1 MGKES
6 VLHTGLTG
14 LRRTDILLP
23 VLIAALIACL
33 GLLGEPADVGTG
45 IVAAILFLV
54 FSLGYVNRTWPVF
67 LLILLLPFQNLLVM
81 LASYLFDISGAAI
94 TALKIWK
101 EILVIVYLSYIASK
115 AKFNR
120 LNLTYVDYALLA
132 YCMWATLYLIGFNS
146 VLHSQIKIFY
156 QVESY
161 RATVAFAGLYFLGRF
176 IEHDGESLKKF
187 MAALI
192 AAGFAAN
199 VFGLVERFFFSSGL
213 WAELGR
219 NFWMSQGNDVAFLN
233 GLPVNFYTYL
243 SYFKV
248 RRLIS
253 SYGDPLIV
261 GFANIFTLVLLYQM
275 ITNRSGGGVNIFNKF
290 KYAAFAVIGIATL
303 LSLTRAAI
311 LGALLGIFV
320 SSMFY
325 LGKKG
330 LTLAALITVSLCC
343 LVFLSSAGQTL
354 INATINLKDPST
366 IGHLAAYAVG
376 IQNIIRHPMGMGL
389 GYGGYVTQLTGQGA
403 RGAGESLFLTIA
415 VEKGVIGLLIFLFFV
430 FSLLLFL
437 KKNVS
442 YLNDNPASVVMAITV
457 FSSTIAYFLASL
469 TTEHWQAFVSSGMFW
484 LFCGLIVNEIQK
496 RKNDSN
502 AQ

>member
-6 VLHTGLTG
+6 VLHTGLPG
-14 LRRTDILLP
+14 LRRADILMA
-23 VLIAALIACL
+23 VLVAALIACL
-33 GLLGEPADVGTG
+33 GMLGEPADVGTG
-45 IVAAILFLV
+45 IVVAILFLV
-54 FSLGYVNRTWPVF
+54 FSLGYINRTWPVF
-67 LLILLLPFQNLLVM
+67 LLIFLLPFQNLLVM
-81 LASYLFDISGAAI
+81 LASYFFDISGAAI

-101 EILVIVYLSYIASK
+101 EILVIVYLFYTASRIK
-115 AKFNR
+115 LSR
-120 LNLTYVDYALLA
+120 LNLTSVDYSLLA
-132 YCMWATLYLIGFNS
+132 YCIWATIYLIGFNTA
-146 VLHSQIKIFY
+146 LHSRIKIFY

-176 IEHDGESLKKF
+176 MDHDRNSLRKF

-192 AAGFAAN
+192 IAGFAAN
-199 VFGLVERFFFSSGL
+199 MFGLVERFFFSSGL

-219 NFWMSQGNDVAFLN
+219 NFWTSQQNDVAFLN
-233 GLPVNFYTYL
+233 GLPINFYTYL
-243 SYFKV
+243 SYFRV

-275 ITNRSGGGVNIFNKF
+275 ITNRTGGEVNIFNKF

-311 LGALLGIFV
+311 IGALIGIFV
-320 SSMFY
+320 SSMFHI
-325 LGKKG
+325 GKKS
-330 LTLAALITVSLCC
+330 LALAALIAVSLCC
-343 LVFLSSAGQTL
+343 IVLFSSAGQVL

-366 IGHLAAYAVG
+366 VGHLAAYAVG

-389 GYGGYVTQLTGQGA
+389 GYGGYVTQFTGQGA

-415 VEKGVIGLLIFLFFV
+415 VEKGIIGLLIFLFFV

-437 KKNVS
+437 KRNVS
-442 YLNDNPASVVMAITV
+442 YLNDNPASVILAITI
-457 FSSTIAYFLASL
+457 FSSAIAYFMASF

-484 LFCGLIVNEIQK
+484 LFCGMIVNEIQK
-496 RKNDSN
+496 RKHENSLD
-502 AQ
+502 